1 MVNRRKTR
9 MLESLAEWPCG
20 DGGDSWMLGGAL
32 QLLPYF
38 IARGK
43 VVSMHNCEVQEDEDG
58 QETGKRQ
65 ARDRTR
71 EM

>member
-1 MVNRRKTR
+1 
-9 MLESLAEWPCG
+9 
-20 DGGDSWMLGGAL
+20 MLGGAL